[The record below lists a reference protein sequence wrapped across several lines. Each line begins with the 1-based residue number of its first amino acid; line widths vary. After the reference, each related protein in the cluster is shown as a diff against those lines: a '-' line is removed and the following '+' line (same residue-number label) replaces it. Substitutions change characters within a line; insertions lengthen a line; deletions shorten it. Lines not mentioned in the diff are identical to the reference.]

1 MGTPNIRICLAQVNL
16 CVGDIVR
23 NTRQIITNIE
33 AAKVRYHPDL
43 IIFPE
48 LTVVGYPPEDLLL
61 RPQLYKQIDLALQ
74 KIIVAAENT
83 GVIIGYP
90 KQTEDGLF
98 NACSLIR
105 DRKIVATYA
114 KQILP
119 NYGVFDEKRYFMPGT
134 DLCLIDLNGIPVALT
149 ICEDLWVPEPA
160 QQAAEAGAKLLIN
173 MNASPYHIDK
183 SQQREQLLKRQVL
196 ATGLSIIYVNLIGGQ
211 DELVFDGGSIV
222 INNKAEIVFRAPQ
235 FEPDL
240 YPIEITSQ
248 SKGLTLRAG
257 TRSAEMLSREASIYQ
272 ALVLGVKDY
281 VGKNNF
287 PGVIIGL
294 SGGIDSALTLTIA
307 VDALGAD
314 KITVLLMPSRYTSAM
329 SNDDA
334 LAMVEKLHLTHHHII
349 KIEKP
354 FTAFTDI
361 LQPIFTSAPSVA
373 DVTEENIQARCRGI
387 IMMALAN
394 KSGKLVLTTGNKSEM
409 AVGYATLY
417 GDMAG
422 GFSPLKDVPKTLVY
436 RLTGWRNAQSPV
448 IPERIIN
455 RPPSAEL
462 RENQADTDSLPPY
475 EILDPI
481 LERYIELDESPD
493 EIIAAGF
500 QADIVTQ
507 VITMVAHNEYKRR
520 QAAPGIRISQ
530 RAFGRDR
537 RYPITSGYTETG

>member
-33 AAKVRYHPDL
+33 TAKVRYHPDL

-90 KQTEDGLF
+90 KQTGDGLF

-119 NYGVFDEKRYFMPGT
+119 NYGVFDEKRYFMSGT
-134 DLCLIDLNGIPVALT
+134 DPCLIDLNGIPVALT

-160 QQAAEAGAKLLIN
+160 QQAVEAGAKLLIN

-235 FEPDL
+235 FEPNL

-349 KIEKP
+349 EIEKP

-436 RLTGWRNAQSPV
+436 RLAGWRNAQS
-448 IPERIIN
+448 R
-455 RPPSAEL
+455 
-462 RENQADTDSLPPY
+462 
-475 EILDPI
+475 
-481 LERYIELDESPD
+481 
-493 EIIAAGF
+493 
-500 QADIVTQ
+500 
-507 VITMVAHNEYKRR
+507 
-520 QAAPGIRISQ
+520 
-530 RAFGRDR
+530 
-537 RYPITSGYTETG
+537 